1 MHNMAQFYPGTS
13 QVAQNRRKFTN
24 PENELEKLREISD
37 EDVVKILGH
46 RAPGEE
52 YKSVH
57 PPLDEMD
64 EPEDSVRD
72 LVEPI
77 DGAKA
82 GDRIRYIQFVD
93 SMYFAPAQPFLRAR
107 SYLNRYRGVDTG
119 TLSGRQVIEVRE
131 RDLERISKEL
141 LETEYFDTARTGIR
155 GAGVHGHS
163 LRLDENGLMFDMLRR
178 QVFNA
183 ETGNVE
189 MVKDQVGRDLDEP
202 VVLGEPLD
210 EETLRAKTTI
220 YRIDGDRFRDDT
232 DAVEV
237 TQNIHV
243 SRSFGAFNPEKGW

>member
-1 MHNMAQFYPGTS
+1 MVQIYPGTS
-13 QVAQNRRKFTN
+13 QVAQNRRNFTN
-24 PENELEKLREISD
+24 PEYELEKLREISD

-46 RAPGEE
+46 KAPGEE

-64 EPEDSVRD
+64 EPDDSVRE
-72 LVEPI
+72 LVAPI

-107 SYLNRYRGVDTG
+107 SYLSRFRGIDTG
-119 TLSGRQVIEVRE
+119 TLSGRQVVEARE
-131 RDLERISKEL
+131 RDLEKLSKLL

-178 QVFNA
+178 QIFNK

-189 MVKDQVGRDLDEP
+189 MVKDQVGRELDEP

-220 YRIDGDRFRDDT
+220 YRIDGEAYKDDV
-232 DAVEV
+232 DAVKV
-237 TQNIHV
+237 CQRIHV
-243 SRSFGAFNPEKGW
+243 SRSFGAFNPEAGL

>member
-1 MHNMAQFYPGTS
+1 MVQIYPGTS
-13 QVAQNRRKFTN
+13 QVAQNRRNFTN
-24 PENELEKLREISD
+24 PEYELEKLREISD

-46 RAPGEE
+46 KAPGEE

-64 EPEDSVRD
+64 EPDDSVRE
-72 LVEPI
+72 LVKPI

-107 SYLNRYRGVDTG
+107 SYLSRFRGIDTG
-119 TLSGRQVIEVRE
+119 TLSGRQVVEARE
-131 RDLERISKEL
+131 RDLEKLSKFL

-178 QVFNA
+178 QVFNK
-183 ETGNVE
+183 ETGKVE
-189 MVKDQVGRDLDEP
+189 MVKDQVGRELDEP

-220 YRIDGDRFRDDT
+220 YRIDGEAYKDDV
-232 DAVEV
+232 DAVKV
-237 TQNIHV
+237 CQRIHV
-243 SRSFGAFNPEKGW
+243 SRSFGAFNPVTGW

>member
-1 MHNMAQFYPGTS
+1 MVQIYPGTS
-13 QVAQNRRKFTN
+13 QVAQNRRNFTN
-24 PENELEKLREISD
+24 PEHELEKLREISD

-46 RAPGEE
+46 KAPGEE

-64 EPEDSVRD
+64 EPDDSVRE
-72 LVEPI
+72 LVAPI

-107 SYLNRYRGVDTG
+107 SYLSRFRGIDTG
-119 TLSGRQVIEVRE
+119 TLSGRQVVEARE
-131 RDLERISKEL
+131 RDLEKLSKTL

-178 QVFNA
+178 QVFNK

-189 MVKDQVGRDLDEP
+189 MVKDQVGRELDEP

-210 EETLRAKTTI
+210 EETLRGKTTI
-220 YRIDGDRFRDDT
+220 YRIDGEAYKDDV
-232 DAVEV
+232 DAVKV
-237 TQNIHV
+237 CQRIHV
-243 SRSFGAFNPEKGW
+243 TRSFGAFNPEAGW

>member
-1 MHNMAQFYPGTS
+1 MVQIYPGTS
-13 QVAQNRRKFTN
+13 QVAQNRRNFTN
-24 PENELEKLREISD
+24 PEYELEKLREISD

-46 RAPGEE
+46 KAPGEE

-64 EPEDSVRD
+64 EPDDSVRE
-72 LVEPI
+72 LVAPI

-107 SYLNRYRGVDTG
+107 SYLCRFRGIDTG
-119 TLSGRQVIEVRE
+119 TLSGRQVIEARE
-131 RDLERISKEL
+131 RDIERISKYL

-163 LRLDENGLMFDMLRR
+163 LRLDEYGLMFDMLRR
-178 QVFNA
+178 QVFNK

-189 MVKDQVGRDLDEP
+189 MVKVQDGRELDEP

-210 EETLRAKTTI
+210 EETLRGKTTI
-220 YRIDGDRFRDDT
+220 YRIDGEAYKDDV
-232 DAVEV
+232 DAVKV
-237 TQNIHV
+237 CQRIHV
-243 SRSFGAFNPEKGW
+243 TRSFGAFNPEAGW

>member
-1 MHNMAQFYPGTS
+1 MVQIYPGTS
-13 QVAQNRRKFTN
+13 QVAQNRRNFTN
-24 PENELEKLREISD
+24 PEYELEKLREISD

-46 RAPGEE
+46 KAPGEE

-64 EPEDSVRD
+64 EPDDSVRE
-72 LVEPI
+72 LVAPI

-107 SYLNRYRGVDTG
+107 SYLSRFRGIDTG
-119 TLSGRQVIEVRE
+119 TLSGRQVVEARE
-131 RDLERISKEL
+131 RDLEKLSKTL

-163 LRLDENGLMFDMLRR
+163 LRLDENGLMFDMHRR
-178 QVFNA
+178 QVFNK
-183 ETGNVE
+183 ETGKVE
-189 MVKDQVGRDLDEP
+189 MVKDQVGRELDEP

-210 EETLRAKTTI
+210 EETLRGKTTI
-220 YRIDGDRFRDDT
+220 YRIDGEAYKDDVE
-232 DAVEV
+232 AVKV
-237 TQNIHV
+237 CQRIHV
-243 SRSFGAFNPEKGW
+243 SRSFGAFNPVTGW

>member
-1 MHNMAQFYPGTS
+1 MVQIYPGTS
-13 QVAQNRRKFTN
+13 QVAQNRRNFTN
-24 PENELEKLREISD
+24 PEYELEKLREISD

-46 RAPGEE
+46 KAPGEE

-64 EPEDSVRD
+64 EPDDSVRE
-72 LVEPI
+72 LVAPI

-107 SYLNRYRGVDTG
+107 SYLCRFRGIDTG
-119 TLSGRQVIEVRE
+119 TLSGRQVVEARE
-131 RDLERISKEL
+131 RDLEKLSKTL

-155 GAGVHGHS
+155 GSGVHGHS

-178 QVFNA
+178 QVLNK

-189 MVKDQVGRDLDEP
+189 MVKDQVGRELDEP

-220 YRIDGDRFRDDT
+220 YRIDGEAYNDDVE
-232 DAVEV
+232 AVEV
-237 TQNIHV
+237 CQRIHV